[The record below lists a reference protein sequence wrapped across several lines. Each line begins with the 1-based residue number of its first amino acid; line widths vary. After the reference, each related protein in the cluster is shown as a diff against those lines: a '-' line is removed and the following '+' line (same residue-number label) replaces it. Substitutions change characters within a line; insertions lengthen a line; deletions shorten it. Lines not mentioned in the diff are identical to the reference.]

1 MTRYRLLIVA
11 FCLTTGVLGLAQT
24 PPQPPSTVQQ
34 PPAAQPP
41 AQTDTIRAVLTGTP
55 DSPPRLAVPEF
66 IPVGT
71 DPETVRAAK
80 TIGAVL
86 FDDIAYEREFYMLPK
101 DILRTVPQPASAE
114 QVSVARWKEL
124 GADGVI
130 VGTVQRTG
138 DGFVVEARLIQVS
151 SGKLLFG
158 KQYSGSLKSIGDG
171 GRIYAHTFA
180 DEMHQHHGIRGVA
193 RTKLAFSSDRDGA
206 RMKGPVGER
215 DISNIYQADYDGA
228 NQTRIT
234 ATRSLDIAP
243 VWAPDRS
250 AIAYTS
256 YRSGFPDIIVQ
267 SLREVRV
274 PLRPAGGT
282 DRIHNFLPA
291 WSIDGTRIAFTSNRD
306 GNSEIYVM
314 NRDGSGHRRITN
326 HPSIDVTP
334 TWSPTG
340 TQLAFTSE
348 RTGSPQIYVVNADG
362 TDPRR
367 ISTESYCDRP
377 TWSPA
382 PFNEIAYTCRAGGG
396 YQIMVFDF
404 AARASRAIT
413 DGIGSNESPAFAP
426 NGKHLAFVSDRTG
439 RQQVYTIDRDG
450 NNLRQIT
457 RDGSNRYPNWSQ

>member
-1 MTRYRLLIVA
+1 MTHNFPLVA
-11 FCLTTGVLGLAQT
+11 VCLMGALTVVAQQT
-24 PPQPPSTVQQ
+24 PAPPPQPPSGQ
-34 PPAAQPP
+34 P
-41 AQTDTIRAVLTGTP
+41 DTLEVSVIGDP
-55 DSPPRLAVPEF
+55 GQPPRLAVPAF
-66 IPVGT
+66 IPLGKEPDV
-71 DPETVRAAK
+71 VKAAQ
-80 TIGAVL
+80 TIGEVL
-86 FDDIAYEREFYMLPK
+86 FDDLAFEKEFYMLPK
-101 DILRTVPQPASAE
+101 DILRTVPQPSSADD
-114 QVSVARWKEL
+114 VSIPRWKEL

-130 VGTVQRTG
+130 VGTVRRSG
-138 DGFVVEARLIQVS
+138 DGLLVEARLLKVS
-151 SGKLLFG
+151 TGQMVLG
-158 KQYSGSLKSIGDG
+158 KQYSGSVKSVGDG

-180 DEMHQHHGIRGVA
+180 DEVHLQQRALKGVA

-206 RMKGPVGER
+206 RMKGPIGER

-228 NQTRIT
+228 NQMRIT

-256 YRSGFPDIIVQ
+256 YRSGYPDIIVQ

-274 PLRPAGGT
+274 PARPAAGT

-291 WSIDGTRIAFTSNRD
+291 WSTDGSRIAFTTNRD

-314 NRDGSGHRRITN
+314 NRDGSGLRRITN

-382 PFNEIAYTCRAGGG
+382 PFNEIAYTCRGGGG

-404 AARASRAIT
+404 VERRSRAIT

-426 NGKHLAFVSDRTG
+426 NGRHLAFVSDRTG
-439 RQQVYTIDRDG
+439 RPQVYTIARDG
-450 NNLRQIT
+450 TNLRQIT
-457 RDGSNRYPNWSQ
+457 RDGSNRYPSWSQ

>member
-1 MTRYRLLIVA
+1 MTRYRLSIAAFTVVA
-11 FCLTTGVLGLAQT
+11 ATLGILGQT
-24 PPQPPSTVQQ
+24 AP
-34 PPAAQPP
+34 QPP
-41 AQTDTIRAVLTGTP
+41 AQPPQQDTIRTVIRGSADAP
-55 DSPPRLAVPEF
+55 ARLAVPEF
-66 IPVGT
+66 IPLGN

-80 TIGAVL
+80 TIGQVL

-101 DILRTVPQPASAE
+101 DILRTVPQPPSADE
-114 QVSVARWKEL
+114 VSIARWKEL

-130 VGTVQRTG
+130 IGTVRRTG
-138 DGFVVEARLIQVS
+138 DGFVVEARLIQVA
-151 SGKLLFG
+151 SGQMALG
-158 KQYSGSLKSIGDG
+158 KQYSGSVKSMADG

-180 DEMHQHHGIRGVA
+180 DEVHQQHGVRGVA

-256 YRSGFPDIIVQ
+256 YRSGYPDIIVQ

-274 PLRPAGGT
+274 PLKPAGGT
-282 DRIHNFLPA
+282 DRVHNFLAA
-291 WSIDGTRIAFTSNRD
+291 WSADGSRIAFTSNRD

-314 NRDGSGHRRITN
+314 NADGSGLRRITN

-340 TQLAFTSE
+340 AQLSFTSE

-382 PFNEIAYTCRAGGG
+382 PFNEIAYTCRGGGG

-404 AARASRAIT
+404 VTRTSKPIT